1 MSEVTNPALA
11 VVRLHGRNEET
22 WSAKG
27 PAVSSERF
35 NDGYSG
41 EEIDPLAEQIDGL
54 LEPANQ
60 VQGLVNV
67 NHGDQG
73 VRAVRWL
80 KRQLQALKERGIP
93 T

>member
-1 MSEVTNPALA
+1 M
-11 VVRLHGRNEET
+11 
-22 WSAKG
+22 
-27 PAVSSERF
+27 
-35 NDGYSG
+35 
-41 EEIDPLAEQIDGL
+41 AEQIDGL

-73 VRAVRWL
+73 VRAVRPF
-80 KRQLQALKERGIP
+80 KRQLQALKERRIP

>member
-11 VVRLHGRNEET
+11 VVRLHGRNAET
-22 WSAKG
+22 RSAKG

-35 NDGYSG
+35 NDEYSD

-73 VRAVRWL
+73 VSAVRWL